1 MLWRIVAQPC
11 GVLEYV
17 AFDWRSGRQGVLEI
31 FGLPVLHDRDG
42 EPVQMLGVISRLPPP
57 RIWSEAD
64 SVVAMR
70 RLSLQFIDI
79 GAGVPAQDCSDS
91 AA

>member
-1 MLWRIVAQPC
+1 
-11 GVLEYV
+11 
-17 AFDWRSGRQGVLEI
+17 
-31 FGLPVLHDRDG
+31 
-42 EPVQMLGVISRLPPP
+42 MLGVISRLPPP